1 MYFKSCQRENIYL
14 SDLFQSKTVYD
25 ELASYSWDESRRLPS
40 FPWPVNA
47 PDCMVNCVTVC
58 RCSNSESLFSMQF
71 YPLLLTGDHLVIQ
84 FISISEHFHVT
95 NLFFSPETLT
105 GFLATKSD
113 DVLMNELFLPPEDK
127 LISWL
132 SARLI
137 MGPVL
142 TQSRWSCIPRQCLWW
157 SHSLWHLTLI

>member
-1 MYFKSCQRENIYL
+1 
-14 SDLFQSKTVYD
+14 
-25 ELASYSWDESRRLPS
+25 
-40 FPWPVNA
+40 
-47 PDCMVNCVTVC
+47 
-58 RCSNSESLFSMQF
+58 MQF
-71 YPLLLTGDHLVIQ
+71 YPLLLTGDQLVIQ

-142 TQSRWSCIPRQCLWW
+142 TQSRWSCIPRQCL
-157 SHSLWHLTLI
+157 